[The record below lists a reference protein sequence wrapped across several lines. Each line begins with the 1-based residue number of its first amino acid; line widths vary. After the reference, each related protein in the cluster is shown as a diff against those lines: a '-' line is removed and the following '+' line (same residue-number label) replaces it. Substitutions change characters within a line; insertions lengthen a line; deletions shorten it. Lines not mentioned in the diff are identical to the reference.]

1 MFTQFLYALFLGRE
15 TLLGDNDLIQ
25 LFQIIDIKL
34 DLFWDGFGMNVKK
47 KKNVVNSPIKKKGIK
62 EKITPV

>member
-47 KKNVVNSPIKKKGIK
+47 KKCSKQSY
-62 EKITPV
+62 